1 MLFPYGLGFYDPIV
15 VGNYRVISSIYKMF
29 CIKRI
34 IHFYL
39 RSYAQY
45 YNNIPNFRFVTFN
58 QDFLGCSKQHLAT
71 VRNFPDDILLN
82 IFIQSSAKQLAQMRC
97 LSKSWN
103 AILSEP
109 SFIKSHLHRSIQ
121 NNKNDGILLF
131 FSKLFSFDSKPFT
144 TRPYRSPNLEL
155 ANFIKLPLKPQPEN
169 SRSKVIGSVNGLIC
183 FKYGSNHKPKHM
195 LCERDPDSY
204 FIYGSDH
211 GSEDIYIWNPSLSAL
226 ITLPPYS
233 MPSHSIQKFFRFGFD
248 PKTDD
253 YKVVKITRRLLI
265 SPNAIA
271 YMEWLPVETYSMR
284 KGSWKFITQSVPSH
298 VQNIYDF
305 DDLCVDGHAG
315 HLHWHGGYYLGE
327 LVSKTILAFDLG
339 AETLSEITLPDS
351 VNGDNVNNVST
362 IIGVLAGKLCVI
374 SKTLPD
380 YDCVVWVMDEYGVPK
395 SWMKQHVFP
404 LFRGFSHALYDPVAA
419 NTKIFKL
426 GNDDDVKVQ
435 SIKLIRNK
443 QTGQSE
449 RYGFI
454 EFLSHSS
461 IEKILQTYNGT
472 TMPNTDQ
479 AFRTGEKRGESTG
492 SDLSIFVGDLVPD
505 VTDSMSKDRES
516 RICGLGLTLLLHRVR
531 LFPSLACLPPPSLI
545 SSIPVSLDNIPNIY
559 CHVGFIY
566 PVLHQW
572 AIRWTEVI
580 DQPEGS
586 SFCTYCE
593 EPCSASFLGGSPI
606 WCCLWCQR
614 LIHVDCHSNMYRET
628 GDICDMGPFKRLILS
643 PLYVKGLGRSSS
655 GGILSSIT
663 YGANKIAS
671 SVLASITSQ
680 SKKNKVNFNR
690 VNLNKDKGIGEPS
703 TESTPDGNINV
714 KDDGVGGNSNSDMVN
729 KKLTFKKDQ
738 RDESQKVQMM
748 QRYELVNL
756 RPDARPLLFFI
767 NKKSGAKRGDSI
779 RLRMNIL
786 LNPVQIFELSS
797 TEGPEVG
804 LYLFRRVPH
813 FRILVCGGDG
823 TAGWVLDAI
832 EKQNYVSPP
841 PVAILPA
848 GTGNDLTITR
858 IYLMGQSAGAHIAA
872 CALTEQTIIECDA
885 TQRTPWSM

>member
-1 MLFPYGLGFYDPIV
+1 
-15 VGNYRVISSIYKMF
+15 
-29 CIKRI
+29 
-34 IHFYL
+34 
-39 RSYAQY
+39 
-45 YNNIPNFRFVTFN
+45 
-58 QDFLGCSKQHLAT
+58 
-71 VRNFPDDILLN
+71 
-82 IFIQSSAKQLAQMRC
+82 
-97 LSKSWN
+97 
-103 AILSEP
+103 
-109 SFIKSHLHRSIQ
+109 
-121 NNKNDGILLF
+121 
-131 FSKLFSFDSKPFT
+131 
-144 TRPYRSPNLEL
+144 
-155 ANFIKLPLKPQPEN
+155 
-169 SRSKVIGSVNGLIC
+169 
-183 FKYGSNHKPKHM
+183 
-195 LCERDPDSY
+195 
-204 FIYGSDH
+204 
-211 GSEDIYIWNPSLSAL
+211 
-226 ITLPPYS
+226 
-233 MPSHSIQKFFRFGFD
+233 
-248 PKTDD
+248 
-253 YKVVKITRRLLI
+253 
-265 SPNAIA
+265 
-271 YMEWLPVETYSMR
+271 MEWLPVETYSMR

-339 AETLSEITLPDS
+339 AETFSEITLPDS
-351 VNGDNVNNVST
+351 VNSDNVNNVST

-380 YDCVVWVMDEYGVPK
+380 YECVVWVMDEYG
-395 SWMKQHVFP
+395 W
-404 LFRGFSHALYDPVAA
+404 LRFSHALYDPVAA

-426 GNDDDVKVQ
+426 GNDDDVKVVDYVD
-435 SIKLIRNK
+435 S
-443 QTGQSE
+443 
-449 RYGFI
+449 
-454 EFLSHSS
+454 
-461 IEKILQTYNGT
+461 
-472 TMPNTDQ
+472 
-479 AFRTGEKRGESTG
+479 
-492 SDLSIFVGDLVPD
+492 LVW
-505 VTDSMSKDRES
+505 
-516 RICGLGLTLLLHRVR
+516 
-531 LFPSLACLPPPSLI
+531 
-545 SSIPVSLDNIPNIY
+545 
-559 CHVGFIY
+559 
-566 PVLHQW
+566 VLHQW

-586 SFCTYCE
+586 SFCTHCE

-614 LIHVDCHSNMYRET
+614 LIHVDCHSSMYRET

-671 SVLASITSQ
+671 YVLASITSQ
-680 SKKNKVNFNR
+680 SKKNKGNFNR
-690 VNLNKDKGIGEPS
+690 VNLDKDKGIGESS
-703 TESTPDGNINV
+703 TESTPDGNNDV

-729 KKLTFKKDQ
+729 KKLTFRKDQ

-756 RPDARPLLFFI
+756 RPDARPLLVFI
-767 NKKSGAKRGDSI
+767 NKKSGATKRGDSI

-858 IYLMGQSAGAHIAA
+858 LMDLGFSNWRLLFCLQLKKEHSNGISFVCNNISEYGGDPNRIYLMGQSAGAHIAA

-885 TQRTPWSM
+885 TQPNNKKAVSLLPPIILFHGTADYSIPADCSKTFVDTLQRVGAKAELMLYEGKTHTDVFVQVQLANEKQLVDHYSSKHPKEKPPACKWGSDSSSNLLPCPEASQSSCIRLFF